1 MISAY
6 KFWGVINISLAAL
19 TLLFSAASLIAPGLI
34 GKILRKNI
42 VLSRRNILLR
52 GILLFSLFFGTSG
65 SLAVLYRSSEEAF
78 FFKFID
84 FFFFSLAI
92 FSLIFGIISLF
103 SPAFLAWLLRK
114 VTHYHQ
120 GIILIAA
127 LLIPLLFFSITL
139 LAGFL
144 DKYPNL

>member
-52 GILLFSLFFGTSG
+52 GTLFFGTGG
-65 SLAVLYRSSEEAF
+65 SLAVLYRSPEEAF
-78 FFKFID
+78 FFKFIG

-103 SPAFLAWLLRK
+103 SPA
-114 VTHYHQ
+114 Y
-120 GIILIAA
+120 
-127 LLIPLLFFSITL
+127 
-139 LAGFL
+139 
-144 DKYPNL
+144 